1 MATRVSVQ
9 NRVRASAHEGFL
21 TLGRSRW
28 AKIAG
33 TGSLIVLL
41 VYVFHDPQPRPNGG
55 TWYGYTLGTI
65 GALLILWLTAL
76 GIRKRAMTRGRW
88 SLKSW
93 TSAHVWLGLSLIV
106 IGTLHTGFQFGW
118 NVHTLAYALMMLVIV
133 SGLFGVFAYAILPRV
148 LSDNR
153 NETTEPQMLE
163 QLRSVDR
170 QLHEAAQPL
179 AQHHDN
185 ARLADAARRH
195 HGAVLVEQRDLT
207 ELAELQDVVFEN
219 LILLPPVE
227 AGVLEV
233 GGECLQQLGVGDD
246 VAADLFGGADGD
258 ILVAVDDRLA
268 GAALQGEDR
277 HEAVGEQRYDS
288 GDAEEQRETRGDV
301 PDPHVSSG
309 SPAGVRPTAVSTDE
323 ACP

>member
-9 NRVRASAHEGFL
+9 NRVRASAHQGFL
-21 TLGRSRW
+21 TIGGSRW

-33 TGSLIVLL
+33 AVSLVAL
-41 VYVFHDPQPRPNGG
+41 VIYILHDPQPRPNGG

-65 GALLILWLTAL
+65 GAVLILWLTAL

-118 NVHTLAYALMMLVIV
+118 NVHTLAYALMMFVIV
-133 SGLFGVFAYAILPRV
+133 SGLFGVFAYATLPRI

-170 QLHEAAQPL
+170 QLNEAAQPL
-179 AQHHDN
+179 GQFHADLVRASLEQDPFGGGLW
-185 ARLADAARRH
+185 ARLSGNYPRCATRSAKVAVRRETANQPRIGDDPLERVDALLERKEAVLARVRRH
-195 HGAVLVEQRDLT
+195 LRIKAL
-207 ELAELQDVVFEN
+207 
-219 LILLPPVE
+219 
-227 AGVLEV
+227 LEV
-233 GGECLQQLGVGDD
+233 WLYVHVPITFAL
-246 VAADLFGGADGD
+246 
-258 ILVAVDDRLA
+258 I
-268 GAALQGEDR
+268 AALSA
-277 HEAVGEQRYDS
+277 HIFSVFFYW
-288 GDAEEQRETRGDV
+288 
-301 PDPHVSSG
+301 
-309 SPAGVRPTAVSTDE
+309 
-323 ACP
+323 